1 MKVAAQAGQVELY
14 YLDESGFAPTLPMG
28 YTWAREGT
36 RPVVLYEAPQGRR
49 VNVVGALNPF
59 GPSPRLVYRS
69 RTGKIDSSVLLSFL
83 WHEVAGMT
91 APLGEV
97 PPGYQPNRLQVVV
110 MDNYSVH
117 RSQQIKAHIPALQAI
132 GVELFYLPPYRPDL
146 NLIEGVW
153 RHTKY
158 EDMPIRSHPTA
169 DALLQAVDAALAK
182 RARSIAQTAS
192 AGSDRSREAKP
203 DCLSF
208 VFYSTNNLRKA
219 A

>member
-1 MKVAAQAGQVELY
+1 MKAAAQAGQIELY
-14 YLDESGFAPTLPMG
+14 YLDESGFAPTLPIG

-59 GPSPRLVYRS
+59 GPSPRLVYCARA
-69 RTGKIDSSVLLSFL
+69 GKIDSSVLLSFL

-91 APLGEV
+91 TPLGEV
-97 PPGYQPNRLQVVV
+97 PDGYQPSRLQVVV

-117 RSQQIKAHIPALQAI
+117 RSQQVKAHISALQVI

-153 RHTKY
+153 RHVKY
-158 EDMPIRSHPTA
+158 EDMPIRSHATA
-169 DALLQAVDAALAK
+169 DALLQAVDTALAK
-182 RARSIAQTAS
+182 RARSIAHTAS
-192 AGSDRSREAKP
+192 GRPARSRKEQA

-208 VFYSTNNLRKA
+208 ASHSTNNLRKA